1 LFNSDSDPGTNLTL
15 LDFSGDR
22 LSAKNL
28 LPLRHSMFIQG
39 QYPVSPLVYAGMA
52 VMYFPGENGGFFINP
67 NMGFSLA
74 ENWDLD
80 LIGQVY
86 YAHLNERWQAL
97 VKYFYWRGEMEF
109 LIWHILRRL
118 PIPKIGQSC
127 KSKIED
133 LRVCKHCCSHPFD
146 EWP

>member
-1 LFNSDSDPGTNLTL
+1 LFNSGSDTGIKLTL

-28 LPLRHSMFIQG
+28 MPFRYSMFIQG
-39 QYPVSPLVYAGMA
+39 QYTVSPLVNVAMA

-97 VKYFYWRGEMEF
+97 VKYFYWRVKWSF
-109 LIWHILRRL
+109 
-118 PIPKIGQSC
+118 
-127 KSKIED
+127 
-133 LRVCKHCCSHPFD
+133 
-146 EWP
+146 